1 MISVLMVV
9 CKTDNYVH
17 LDCAIKSIYELQNYK
32 PTEVVIV
39 KNGIINIDAELVL
52 DEWEKKF
59 PNIFKI
65 VFLSGNSMFAT
76 ALNFGIN
83 SCTNDLI
90 ARMDPDDISLPNR
103 PLKQYK
109 YLKKNKD
116 ITICGSFVSL
126 HSNDMKIHLG
136 NRHVPIS
143 HNEIVNFAKFR
154 CPMNHPTVMIR
165 KSVFDHNIEYPKFT
179 KAQDYALWVK
189 LISLDYKFSN
199 LPEVLVKMRM
209 ADEEFGKRGFEQLC
223 SEILVLNYHRKLG
236 FLRPHEFLR
245 NTLTRLVTR
254 TLPNSLK
261 KFTYKHFILSYKNN
275 PNE

>member
-9 CKTDNYVH
+9 CKTDNYDH

-39 KNGIINIDAELVL
+39 INGSINIYAEFVL
-52 DEWEKKF
+52 DEWKKKF

-65 VFLSGNSMFAT
+65 VFLSGKSMFST
-76 ALNFGIN
+76 ALNLGIKH
-83 SCTNDLI
+83 CTHDLI
-90 ARMDPDDISLPNR
+90 ARMDPDDICHPSRLM
-103 PLKQYK
+103 KQYE
-109 YLKKNKD
+109 YLNKNKD
-116 ITICGSFVSL
+116 VTICGSAVSL
-126 HSNDMKIHLG
+126 HTHDMKIHLG
-136 NRHVPIS
+136 NRFVPTS
-143 HNEIVNFAKFR
+143 HNEIVNFAKLR

-165 KSVFDHNIEYPKFT
+165 KSVFDNGIEYSKFT

-189 LISLDYKFSN
+189 LILLDYKFYN

-209 ADEEFGKRGFEQLC
+209 APEDFGKRGFEQLC
-223 SEILVLNYHRKLG
+223 SEIMVLNYHRKLG
-236 FLRPHEFLR
+236 FLKPHEFLR
-245 NTLTRLVTR
+245 NALTRLVTR

-275 PNE
+275 QNE